1 MSERSLWAAV
11 RIDLS
16 LSEVQFS
23 MMELIVTGPEATQE
37 WRREV
42 PDGEVI
48 RMGRAPRNGW
58 AVPWDLLIS
67 REHCELTLN
76 GTQLSVKKLEA
87 ARNPVYFQ
95 EADSKEFVIGAGQGF
110 RIGQTMFQLVSVD
123 LADGASGSNIEEHSF
138 GPDQLRQFKF
148 QDAEHRLEVLTKLP
162 DAISRSKSDSELA
175 IEAVKVLLKA
185 MPHARA
191 AACVQLV
198 PGALLDEAPVMM
210 RWDSRDE
217 DIGRF
222 SPSRRLLA
230 TAIERG
236 EGVLHIWQDTEE
248 SNPAFTVTGSLDW
261 AFSMPLKGEACRG
274 WALYVTGQFGSPG
287 ASSVGENDLKGDLRF
302 TELVSDFVSSIRQ
315 VKSLQQQQAG
325 LAQFFSPAVIE
336 AIRESNSDAVLA
348 PKEADITVLFCD
360 VRGFSRKSEEARD
373 NLRELLDRVSHALG
387 VMTAGILKYD
397 GVIADFQG
405 DAALGFWGWP
415 NEPEEG
421 PIAAC
426 RAALHIQQQFQK
438 ATDDPSSPLY
448 GFNVGIG
455 VAHGRA
461 IAGKIGTQEQIKVGA
476 FGPVVNQG
484 ARLESMTKHVRAPI
498 LIDDITAEH
507 VRNLPAG
514 DLRCRKLG
522 RIRPYGMNSE
532 LTVNELVPPID
543 QAPNLKPDDVE
554 RFESAVDAVTEG
566 RWQEALEL
574 LNALPV
580 EDRTKDFLMI
590 FIAMN
595 HYEPPKD
602 WDGVIQMMQK

>member
-1 MSERSLWAAV
+1 
-11 RIDLS
+11 
-16 LSEVQFS
+16 
-23 MMELIVTGPEATQE
+23 MMELIVTGPEAAQE
-37 WRREV
+37 WRREL

-48 RMGRAPRNGW
+48 RLGRAPRSGW

-67 REHCELTLN
+67 REHCELSLT
-76 GTQLSVKKLEA
+76 GTKLSVKRLDA

-95 EADSKEFVIGAGQGF
+95 EVDTKDFVIGAGQGF
-110 RIGQTMFQLVSVD
+110 RIGQTMFQLVSVE
-123 LADGASGSNIEEHSF
+123 LSDGQSGSHIEEHSF

-148 QDAEHRLEVLTKLP
+148 HDAEHRLEVLTRLP
-162 DAISRSKSDSELA
+162 EAISRSRSDSELA
-175 IEAVKVLLKA
+175 IEAVKVLLRA

-198 PGALLDEAPVMM
+198 PGALLEEPPIMM

-230 TAIERG
+230 SSIERG
-236 EGVLHIWQDTEE
+236 EGVLHIWQDTDE
-248 SNPAFTVTGSLDW
+248 SNPAFTVTGNLDW
-261 AFSMPLKGEACRG
+261 AFCMPLKGEACYG
-274 WALYVTGQFGSPG
+274 WALYVTGQFGGPG
-287 ASSVGENDLKGDLRF
+287 MTSVGENDLKGDLRF

-415 NEPEEG
+415 KEPDEG

-438 ATDDPSSPLY
+438 ATDNPSSPLY

-498 LIDDITAEH
+498 LIDEVTAEH
-507 VRNLPAG
+507 VRNLPDD

-522 RIRPYGMNSE
+522 RIRPYGMNDEIAVFE
-532 LTVNELVPPID
+532 LLPPDEPSAKLTKNDIG
-543 QAPNLKPDDVE
+543 K
-554 RFESAVDAVTEG
+554 FEAAVDAVTDG
-566 RWQEALEL
+566 RWQEALEM
-574 LNALPV
+574 LNELPV
-580 EDRTKDFLMI
+580 DDRTKDFLMI

>member
-1 MSERSLWAAV
+1 
-11 RIDLS
+11 
-16 LSEVQFS
+16 

-37 WRREV
+37 WRREL

-48 RMGRAPRNGW
+48 RLGRAPRSGW

-67 REHCELTLN
+67 REHCELRLT
-76 GTQLSVKKLEA
+76 GKQLSVKRLEA
-87 ARNPVYFQ
+87 ARNPVYFN
-95 EADSKEFVIGAGQGF
+95 EVDTKEFLIGAGQGF

-123 LADGASGSNIEEHSF
+123 FSDGQSGSHIEEHSF

-148 QDAEHRLEVLTKLP
+148 HDAEHRLEVLTRLP
-162 DAISRSKSDSELA
+162 EAIRRSKSDPELA
-175 IEAVKVLLKA
+175 TAAVKVLLRA

-198 PGALLDEAPVMM
+198 PGALLEEPPIMM
-210 RWDSRDE
+210 RWDSREE

-230 TAIERG
+230 SAIERG

-248 SNPAFTVTGSLDW
+248 SNPAFTVTGNLDW
-261 AFSMPLKGEACRG
+261 AFCMPLKGDACKG

-287 ASSVGENDLKGDLRF
+287 ATSVAESDLKGDLRF
-302 TELVSDFVSSIRQ
+302 TELVSDLISSIRQ

-360 VRGFSRKSEEARD
+360 VRGFSRKSEQARD

-426 RAALHIQQQFQK
+426 RAALFIQQEFQR
-438 ATDDPSSPLY
+438 ATDKPSSPLY

-484 ARLESMTKHVRAPI
+484 ARLESMTKQVRASI
-498 LIDDITAEH
+498 LIDEITAEH
-507 VRNLPAG
+507 VRNLP
-514 DLRCRKLG
+514 DDDMRCRKLG
-522 RIRPYGMNSE
+522 RIRPYGMNDD
-532 LTVNELVPPID
+532 LTVNELLPNAQLVPD
-543 QAPNLKPDDVE
+543 LHDDEIE
-554 RFESAVDAVTEG
+554 RFEAAVDAVMAC
-566 RWQEALEL
+566 RWQEAREL
-574 LNALPV
+574 LNGLSV
-580 EDRTKDFLMI
+580 EERTKDFLMS
-590 FIAMN
+590 FIAKSD
-595 HYEPPKD
+595 YEAPTD
-602 WDGVIQMMQK
+602 WDGVIEMMQK

>member
-1 MSERSLWAAV
+1 
-11 RIDLS
+11 
-16 LSEVQFS
+16 

-37 WRREV
+37 WRREL

-48 RMGRAPRNGW
+48 RLGRAPRSGW

-67 REHCELTLN
+67 REHCELTLK
-76 GTQLSVKKLEA
+76 GEQLSVRKLEA
-87 ARNPVYFQ
+87 ARNPVFFN
-95 EADSKEFVIGAGQGF
+95 EADTKEFAIGAGQSF
-110 RIGQTMFQLVSVD
+110 HIGQTLFQLVTV
-123 LADGASGSNIEEHSF
+123 AFMDGQSGSNIEEHSF

-148 QDAEHRLEVLTKLP
+148 HNAEHRLEVLTKLP
-162 DAISRSKSDSELA
+162 DAIGRSKSDPELA
-175 IEAVKVLLKA
+175 TAAVKTLLKA

-198 PGALLDEAPVMM
+198 PGALLEEPPIMM
-210 RWDSRDE
+210 RWDSRSE

-230 TAIERG
+230 SAIERG
-236 EGVLHIWQDTEE
+236 EGVMHIWQDTED
-248 SNPAFTVTGSLDW
+248 SNPAFTVTGNLDW
-261 AFSMPLKGEACRG
+261 AFCMPLKGEACFG
-274 WALYVTGQFGSPG
+274 WALYVTGQFGAAG
-287 ASSVGENDLKGDLRF
+287 ATSVSETDLKGDLRF
-302 TELVSDFVSSIRQ
+302 TELVSDLISSIRQ

-325 LAQFFSPAVIE
+325 LAQFFSPAVVE
-336 AIRESNSDAVLA
+336 AIRESNSDEVLA
-348 PKEADITVLFCD
+348 PKEAVITVLFCD

-426 RAALHIQQQFQK
+426 RAALFIQQQFQR
-438 ATDDPSSPLY
+438 ATDDPDSPLC

-498 LIDDITAEH
+498 LIDEITAEH
-507 VRNLPAG
+507 VRNMPS
-514 DLRCRKLG
+514 DDMRCRKLG
-522 RIRPYGMNSE
+522 RIRPYGMNDDISVFE
-532 LTVNELVPPID
+532 LMPPYQQTQKLTNEEV
-543 QAPNLKPDDVE
+543 A

-566 RWQEALEL
+566 RWQDALEL
-574 LNALPV
+574 LNDLPV
-580 EDRTKDFLMI
+580 DDRTKDFLMI